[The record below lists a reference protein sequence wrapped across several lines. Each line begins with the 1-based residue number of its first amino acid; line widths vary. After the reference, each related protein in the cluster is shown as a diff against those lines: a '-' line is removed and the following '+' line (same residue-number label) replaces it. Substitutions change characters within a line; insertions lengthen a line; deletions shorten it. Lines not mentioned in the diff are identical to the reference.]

1 MKSKGKLFGLLAVLG
16 IVAAFFVVPY
26 MQDLLG
32 ESLMEQV
39 RKLGIEQ
46 STLEVLIVLQSAVM
60 YIFCALVGVIIYA
73 RAGFK
78 MPVFENL
85 LGMNEEKVQ
94 WKSWLAW
101 SLGGGL
107 LVGGTVVLGDYIFL
121 QLGSPLSL
129 FESALPVWWKGLL
142 GAVSAGIGEELM
154 FRLFL
159 LTLLTLMLSKILKGK
174 KGLAVGVSIFFVAVV
189 FGIMHLPATMAI
201 VQLTPLVL
209 VRALLLNGIGGIV
222 FGFLYWKKGLES
234 AMLAHFIT
242 DTVVHG
248 LLQLFVSFRA
258 DFRPFSFAGLR
269 VYLGRQSNKIHREVI
284 SGDDW
289 RRDPCLGHYYGG
301 AQRLVA
307 NGQYQK
313 A

>member
-39 RKLGIEQ
+39 RELGIEQ

-78 MPVFENL
+78 LPVFENL
-85 LGMNEEKVQ
+85 LGMSQEPVQ

-159 LTLLTLMLSKILKGK
+159 MTLLTLLLSKVLKGK

-248 LLQLFVSFRA
+248 LLQLFV
-258 DFRPFSFAGLR
+258 
-269 VYLGRQSNKIHREVI
+269 
-284 SGDDW
+284 
-289 RRDPCLGHYYGG
+289 
-301 AQRLVA
+301 
-307 NGQYQK
+307 
-313 A
+313 